1 MGGGGFHL
9 MRFRPPRSTGSGGG
23 SSLHAG
29 PRLTGLIC
37 LLNMETTSPPQSS
50 PSCFETCQVDTKCG
64 PGRCACVCVHMHLFF
79 FFFIIIISQNRIQL
93 HCDTSAAAFTV
104 RSNRDQ
110 TGKFVLLLQLRL
122 NKETL
127 FCFEVGGVKLC
138 FPPVINLKR
147 ATGTGAST
155 RFFSQ
160 TQQIFPDF

>member
-64 PGRCACVCVHMHLFF
+64 PRRCACVCTCTFSSSSSSSLFHRTGF
-79 FFFIIIISQNRIQL
+79 SCTATPRLQ
-93 HCDTSAAAFTV
+93 
-104 RSNRDQ
+104 RSPSVQ
-110 TGKFVLLLQLRL
+110 IVTKQ
-122 NKETL
+122 ES
-127 FCFEVGGVKLC
+127 LC
-138 FPPVINLKR
+138 CSFNSV
-147 ATGTGAST
+147 ST
-155 RFFSQ
+155 RKLYSVSKWGGEIVFSSSN
-160 TQQIFPDF
+160 